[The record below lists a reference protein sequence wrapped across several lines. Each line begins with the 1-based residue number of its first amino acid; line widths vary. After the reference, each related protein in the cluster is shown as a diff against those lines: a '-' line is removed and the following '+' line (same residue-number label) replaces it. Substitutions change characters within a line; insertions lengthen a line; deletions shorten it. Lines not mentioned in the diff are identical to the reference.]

1 MLGSFRGS
9 NRFAPKVRRPPLD
22 AGAAKEEPGGRR
34 CAMARG
40 DYPVPHY
47 NINLRTTSTIA
58 DSWPVER
65 DDLTALRVEL
75 ARFVGEMLKDHA
87 NQIWADEDWRVDV
100 TDETGLILYV
110 MHVSASDTAAT
121 MPMGTP

>member
-1 MLGSFRGS
+1 MPQSS
-9 NRFAPKVRRPPLD
+9 
-22 AGAAKEEPGGRR
+22 
-34 CAMARG
+34 
-40 DYPVPHY
+40 
-47 NINLRTTSTIA
+47 INLRTASSIA

-100 TDETGLILYV
+100 TDEKGLILYV
-110 MHVSASDTAAT
+110 MHVSATDTAAT
-121 MPMGTP
+121 MPMPRQ